1 MQTTTHTPATNNQK
15 LSIRLLAAG
24 ITPEQAIRKGVT
36 LTKWSKIEGALIA
49 LDTLGGSAPKWSRF
63 LDLSEEEKQK
73 IVSALIENNVECRP
87 LICGSMGTQPFYIK
101 KYGRVELPNVSKI
114 DKCGMYIPNFAS
126 SLIDANQ
133 LWDSKIKFKGVMIG
147 NGVML
152 TNKYWRRQARNT
164 FYSKH
169 YFYGS

>member
-1 MQTTTHTPATNNQK
+1 
-15 LSIRLLAAG
+15 
-24 ITPEQAIRKGVT
+24 
-36 LTKWSKIEGALIA
+36 
-49 LDTLGGSAPKWSRF
+49 
-63 LDLSEEEKQK
+63 
-73 IVSALIENNVECRP
+73 
-87 LICGSMGTQPFYIK
+87 
-101 KYGRVELPNVSKI
+101 
-114 DKCGMYIPNFAS
+114 MYIPNFAS